1 MNHFIPLDQAKKMT
15 KLYRQQK
22 ENILADEFKGKDI
35 LSFSET
41 FDAES
46 FRTVL
51 SKPGCTKLRTY
62 FGMSDDLKVH
72 VITVGV
78 NANDEEM
85 LDGDQSILEDGIQC
99 PPYCPPP
106 PPPPS
111 LNFE

>member
-41 FDAES
+41 FDADP

-51 SKPGCTKLRTY
+51 NKQGCTKLRTY

-72 VITVGV
+72 LITVGV

-85 LDGDQSILEDGIQC
+85 LDGDDSILEDGVIC
-99 PPYCPPP
+99 PPTCPPP
-106 PPPPS
+106 PPPDN
-111 LNFE
+111 LNTD